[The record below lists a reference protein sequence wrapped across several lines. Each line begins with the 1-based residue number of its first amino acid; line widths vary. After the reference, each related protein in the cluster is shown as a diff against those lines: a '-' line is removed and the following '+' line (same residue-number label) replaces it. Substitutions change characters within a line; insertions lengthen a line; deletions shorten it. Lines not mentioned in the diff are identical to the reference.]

1 MYSYN
6 SNIQLNQLTNITNV
20 SYSTFSESTW
30 GSVIFNGTN
39 PIVTVTISNLLLK
52 AIWFNY

>member
-52 AIWFNY
+52 AILLNY